1 LTILEILEGVCHYYN
16 VDPER
21 LKGKERDRDIVW
33 PRQVAMYL
41 MREETNASLFQIGS
55 ALGGRDHTT
64 IIHGCEKVHT
74 EITNNDRIRRE
85 IAAVLET
92 LQKR

>member
-1 LTILEILEGVCHYYN
+1 
-16 VDPER
+16 
-21 LKGKERDRDIVW
+21 
-33 PRQVAMYL
+33 MYV

-64 IIHGCEKVHT
+64 IIHGCEKVHS
-74 EITNNDRIRRE
+74 EIINNDRIRRE
-85 IAAVLET
+85 IATLLET